1 MNTKNI
7 AIAVGAVVLALLG
20 WWWFSMQSAQAP
32 TTETGQVQ
40 GAEETNT
47 YQDNSKDG
55 AVDTSVKVETGAQY

>member
-7 AIAVGAVVLALLG
+7 AIAVGVVVLALLG

-32 TTETGQVQ
+32 TMETGQVQ
-40 GAEETNT
+40 GTSETNT

-55 AVDTSVKVETGAQY
+55 AADTSVKAETGVQY